1 MSGSHYKRS
10 SRHGLHSL
18 TGDRV
23 LVVMLVA
30 AMVVGVALIAYPI
43 VSNWLSRIEREK
55 VEQTHEKAIEETP
68 EEDLSAYKAA
78 AEQYNQELLA
88 GKTVVTDPFDPNSLN
103 NDSAELYWQVLNL
116 NGDGIMG
123 TLTIPKLGV
132 ALPVYHG
139 TEEDELQK
147 GVGHMA
153 TTSVPIGGPST
164 HAVIAGHTGLPAMVV
179 FDRLDTLT
187 EGDYFVIRVLGEDHA
202 YRITGTEVVLPTE
215 TDSLAIQDG
224 KDLVTLVTCTPYGV
238 NDHRLLVHAERCEV
252 PAEYYE
258 DNHGVSPAEAVASA
272 AADPVTTF
280 SYIGVAV
287 AITGLLFALAQLLR
301 AHVKRGKHLTAQRAS
316 SNRKSRRNR
325 RGERE

>member
-1 MSGSHYKRS
+1 MSGSHYKHSAGLGRRS
-10 SRHGLHSL
+10 R
-18 TGDRV
+18 TGDRA
-23 LVVMLVA
+23 LVVMVVA

-103 NDSAELYWQVLNL
+103 NDSTELYWQVLNL

-123 TLTIPKLGV
+123 TLTIPKLGI

-139 TEEDELQK
+139 TEEDVLQK

-164 HAVIAGHTGLPAMVV
+164 HAVMAGHTGLPAMVV
-179 FDRLDTLT
+179 FDRLETLS

-202 YRITGTEVVLPTE
+202 YRITSTEVVLPTE

-224 KDLVTLVTCTPYGV
+224 RDLVTLVTCTPYGV

-272 AADPVTTF
+272 ASDPVTTF
-280 SYIGVAV
+280 SFIGALIAIAGTAFAV
-287 AITGLLFALAQLLR
+287 VQLVR
-301 AHVKRGKHLTAQRAS
+301 SRGRRQKQAGDFPAADVEHLGGS
-316 SNRKSRRNR
+316 SGSE
-325 RGERE
+325 GE

>member
-10 SRHGLHSL
+10 AKPGLRRLAS
-18 TGDRV
+18 DRA
-23 LVVMLVA
+23 LVAIVVA

-78 AEQYNQELLA
+78 AEQYNQELHA
-88 GKTVVTDPFDPNSLN
+88 GITVVTDPFDPNSLN
-103 NDSAELYWQVLNL
+103 NDSVELYWQVLNL

-139 TEEDELQK
+139 TEEDVLQK

-301 AHVKRGKHLTAQRAS
+301 AHVKRGKNLTAQRAS

>member
-1 MSGSHYKRS
+1 
-10 SRHGLHSL
+10 
-18 TGDRV
+18 
-23 LVVMLVA
+23 MLVA